1 MDEPKQQT
9 VFDTDQQQIGETYAN
24 ALIGFGQSGGN
35 TEKLLDE
42 LGAVVGV
49 LDGMPKLNSMLRSPG
64 ISASDKSSLLG
75 KAFSGKVDGKLMN
88 FLKIVLDKGRFDCL
102 GAIHA
107 SGQKIFDELSGRVQ
121 ATITTA
127 EPIEDSVRV
136 RVEKSLSDKLG
147 KQIQL
152 ESVVDSAV
160 IGGMVIR
167 IGDTVY
173 DGSVQ
178 NHLNQVR
185 SKAIKSASDA
195 IRSSLD
201 KFMAS

>member
-1 MDEPKQQT
+1 MDEAKQQT
-9 VFDTDQQQIGETYAN
+9 VFDTDQQQVGEAYAN
-24 ALIGFGQSGGN
+24 ALIGFGQANGN
-35 TEKLLDE
+35 TESLLSQLSE
-42 LGAVVGV
+42 VVGALGGVPKLGA
-49 LDGMPKLNSMLRSPG
+49 MLQSPG
-64 ISASDKSSLLG
+64 IAVADKASLLD
-75 KAFSGKVDGKLMN
+75 KAFGGKVDGKLMN

-102 GAIHA
+102 GAIWSSA
-107 SGQKIFDELSGRVQ
+107 KKIFDEMSGRVQ

-127 EPIEDSVRV
+127 EPIEDSVRA

-152 ESVVDSAV
+152 EALMDPSV

-173 DGSVQ
+173 DGSVKS
-178 NHLNQVR
+178 HLSRVR
-185 SKAIKSASDA
+185 SNAIKNASDA
-195 IRSSLD
+195 IRGSLE